1 MDRDGTTRP
10 AIQIVLQEAREA
22 GIEEFC
28 LVVSPQREEQF
39 RRFFRGLR
47 PEETPHFRGKS
58 WALDEAER
66 LEELAQR
73 ITYVVQAEPAGD
85 GHAVYCARHFVGE
98 DPFLLL
104 LGDHVVLST
113 TDRPCSRQ
121 VVDVYEDREAP
132 VTGVQRTHE
141 DFLHLFGAATGRPIG
156 TEPPVYELS
165 KIYEK
170 PTVEYAEEHLRTR
183 GLRRGEYLCFFG
195 IHVMPPALFEMLQ
208 QLLSTGRPSRL
219 GYQLADALELLRA
232 EDTYLAVEVEGAR
245 YDMGMPFGYIQTQ
258 LALAVNSPARRQVL
272 SWLPNLL
279 TLQDMKKFE

>member
-1 MDRDGTTRP
+1 MPPLRKAVVTAAGQGGRHFPATQGFQKELLPLVDRDGTTRP

-113 TDRPCSRQ
+113 TDRPCSR
-121 VVDVYEDREAP
+121 
-132 VTGVQRTHE
+132 
-141 DFLHLFGAATGRPIG
+141 
-156 TEPPVYELS
+156 
-165 KIYEK
+165 
-170 PTVEYAEEHLRTR
+170 
-183 GLRRGEYLCFFG
+183 
-195 IHVMPPALFEMLQ
+195 
-208 QLLSTGRPSRL
+208 
-219 GYQLADALELLRA
+219 
-232 EDTYLAVEVEGAR
+232 
-245 YDMGMPFGYIQTQ
+245 
-258 LALAVNSPARRQVL
+258 
-272 SWLPNLL
+272 
-279 TLQDMKKFE
+279 